1 MDAKIPVMYPL
12 SFHIHRL
19 DREEFVVKRS
29 FLPGLLF
36 VILLAGSATA
46 TEDDFGL
53 GIIIGEPTGFSGK
66 LWTSSTTAVD
76 GAIAWSFNGDNA
88 LHLHADYLTH
98 RFNLIHV
105 DQGRMAVHFG
115 IGGRLKF
122 DDDDSF
128 GIRFPVG
135 LTYMVANSPFDVFLE
150 VVPLL
155 DIAPDTEFNPNAA
168 IGMRYFFGTA
178 RKY

>member
-53 GIIIGEPTGFSGK
+53 
-66 LWTSSTTAVD
+66 
-76 GAIAWSFNGDNA
+76 
-88 LHLHADYLTH
+88 
-98 RFNLIHV
+98 
-105 DQGRMAVHFG
+105 
-115 IGGRLKF
+115 
-122 DDDDSF
+122 
-128 GIRFPVG
+128 
-135 LTYMVANSPFDVFLE
+135 
-150 VVPLL
+150 
-155 DIAPDTEFNPNAA
+155 
-168 IGMRYFFGTA
+168 
-178 RKY
+178 